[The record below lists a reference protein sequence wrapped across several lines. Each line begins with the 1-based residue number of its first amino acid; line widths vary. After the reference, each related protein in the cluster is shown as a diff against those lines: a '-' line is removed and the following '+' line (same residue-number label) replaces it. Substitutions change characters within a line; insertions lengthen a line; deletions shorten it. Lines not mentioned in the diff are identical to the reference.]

1 MILKSTMKIIFK
13 FLNQNLYFLLLILKN
28 VHDIIY
34 KFYIYW
40 DIKF

>member
-13 FLNQNLYFLLLILKN
+13 FLNLYFLLLILKN